1 MIQLD
6 PDIAAAFTKSTSI
19 SSKYQCIQ
27 RPPFKHLINFLPFLI
42 AQKGISANLCKIG
55 SKRRRTH
62 QELIEEKKENQRK
75 DQEIQ
80 EKLVKFQEMEAKE
93 NELQSQLN
101 NNQTAANILSE
112 MVS

>member
-19 SSKYQCIQ
+19 SSKYRIITNH
-27 RPPFKHLINFLPFLI
+27 FLWFLTHHLLYNA

-80 EKLVKFQEMEAKE
+80 EKLVKFQEMEAKV